1 MGLKAAEINMT
12 TYTNNK
18 KPLVR
23 KCPVAL
29 NWKMSNKG
37 KNNIAAIICY
47 AVNGGKVS
55 LARKKNLYW
64 FKYYRRTEQRA
75 GFRFVSLTT
84 TKLRPLKSKSSMKAI
99 LMMIFLNKYFRN
111 KLEESVSL
119 VGKKKFQITYL
130 RLCFSRNIIAA

>member
-1 MGLKAAEINMT
+1 MVEW
-12 TYTNNK
+12 
-18 KPLVR
+18 
-23 KCPVAL
+23 
-29 NWKMSNKG
+29 WKGMASP
-37 KNNIAAIICY
+37 
-47 AVNGGKVS
+47 
-55 LARKKNLYW
+55 KKNLYW

-84 TKLRPLKSKSSMKAI
+84 TKLRPFKSKSSMKAI